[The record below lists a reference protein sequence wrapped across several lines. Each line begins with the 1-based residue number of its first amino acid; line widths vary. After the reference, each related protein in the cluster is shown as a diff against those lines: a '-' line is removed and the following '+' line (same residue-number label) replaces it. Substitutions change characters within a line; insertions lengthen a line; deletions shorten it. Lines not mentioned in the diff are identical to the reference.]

1 MASGNVTAERQP
13 DATRPKEA
21 KNAWLFG
28 CEDLAD
34 VKLQLYSTRPD
45 GQEGPQ
51 EDELALHAV
60 VLAANSIYFRT
71 KLLAN
76 KSGGVLRILRE
87 QLASSEEVQAAR
99 IVLSHMYKEVLE
111 HNGISQLVTALKLAD
126 RWQADDTIAACSSAF
141 AALDPKD
148 IDLDALKR
156 AYSVEGILHN
166 TASFSE
172 MIPKVQGRLM
182 DMFSDLVQV
191 MRSPE
196 MQSQL
201 LQLPFAAVLVLLRSE
216 QLVVDSENTVLAV
229 ANLWVT
235 RGQGKGSTDHQKEML
250 ANTVRLHA
258 LSTSYICGVLP
269 NLKWFAWPKQA
280 PGAYYGTLQARMM
293 SKEAAQVLAVHSRPG
308 GAGAAAVYTP
318 GDQAQS
324 RRVNDQNLELICDI
338 EEDRLNQYIRD
349 GTAGLQAAQSQGGGF
364 YKGIH
369 VHSECSYFSGFL
381 WGIKVVFGFS
391 AGGPSSSNAAT
402 KTGVEGEMQAMS
414 LKAGDGSVHGGLAN
428 GEAKTSAVPQFTV
441 TPSVFAALPPGE
453 EGIAPI
459 YTPINTTFRC
469 TLEAIGDY
477 NTPYS
482 AATFLGASFMR
493 PGDDSV
499 SSIGISNF
507 FKKVGAQQGEPEAW
521 KPFLHGG
528 NKLRLKLHVAGN
540 SVE

>member
-1 MASGNVTAERQP
+1 MTDASS
-13 DATRPKEA
+13 RPKEA
-21 KNAWLFG
+21 KHAWLFG

-34 VKLQLYSTRPD
+34 VKLQLYTTRPD
-45 GQEGPQ
+45 GLEGPQ

-60 VLAANSIYFRT
+60 VLAANSLYFRN

-76 KSGGVLRILRE
+76 KTGGVIRILRE

-111 HNGISQLVTALKLAD
+111 HEGISQLVTALKVAD
-126 RWQADDTIAACSSAF
+126 CWQADDTVAACSSAF
-141 AALDPKD
+141 AALDPQE
-148 IDLDALKR
+148 IDLDTLKR
-156 AYSVEGILHN
+156 AYSVEGILHK
-166 TASFSE
+166 TTSFGQ

-182 DMFSDLVQV
+182 DMFSDLIWV

-196 MQSQL
+196 RQSQL

-235 RGQGKGSTDHQKEML
+235 RGQGKSSTDHQKELL
-250 ANTVRLHA
+250 ASTVRLHA
-258 LSTSYICGVLP
+258 LSTSYTCGVLP
-269 NLKWFAWPKQA
+269 NLKWFNWPKQA

-293 SKEAAQVLAVHSRPG
+293 SKEAAQVLAIHGRPG

-318 GDQAQS
+318 GDQAKS

-349 GTAGLQAAQSQGGGF
+349 GTAGLQAAQSQGSGF
-364 YKGIH
+364 YKGLH

-391 AGGPSSSNAAT
+391 AGGSSSGSSAAT
-402 KTGVEGEMQAMS
+402 KAGLEGEMQSMA
-414 LKAGDGSVHGGLAN
+414 LKASDGSVHGGLAN
-428 GEAKTSAVPQFTV
+428 GEAKPFALPQFTV

-459 YTPINTTFRC
+459 CTPINTTFRC

-507 FKKVGAQQGEPEAW
+507 FKKVRA
-521 KPFLHGG
+521 
-528 NKLRLKLHVAGN
+528 NTV
-540 SVE
+540 